1 MLRFEMVDR
10 KLRGN
15 PERRF
20 IDVVKGDMKLE

>member
-1 MLRFEMVDR
+1 MLRFETVDR

-20 IDVVKGDMKLE
+20 IDVVKDDMKLE